1 MQKQAPSLAKLAAMV
16 AFTMSCFALLTFLWI
31 SFGGATPLKPEGYRF
46 KARFTE
52 APLLVNESDVRIAG
66 LNVGKVKDKVLDPTG
81 ATIVEIEIDSKYAP
95 IPTDTRTILRPKS
108 LLGQTYV
115 ELTPGS
121 RTAPKLQDGDT
132 LAGKNVAEAVDID
145 ELIRTFDKPTR
156 RAFQGW
162 VKELAT
168 AIDGRGEELN
178 DAFGTLPRFAAS
190 GADVLQVLDEE
201 EPALHRL
208 VRNASFTLGALNER
222 RNQFQELIQNAN
234 GFFGALASRNE
245 SLAETIEILPTFL
258 DESKAT
264 IARLERF
271 AVDTRPLVRDLQ
283 PVATD
288 LRPTLRDV
296 GRLSPDLKALFR
308 DLDPLIKESRTTL
321 PPAAR
326 FIRGAGPLL
335 GALYPYLE
343 ELNPIISYLSYQQQ
357 QVADFITNGSASL
370 NGALPAKEGEG
381 PRHYLRA
388 VSVINSRG
396 LALQTSRANY
406 DRGNSYPAPNYQLRA
421 RPLGTFEAFDC
432 KPAGGEKPN
441 AEAGQP
447 PCFVQPPHLYAGTQF
462 PRLRKGEDDLVA
474 SPRGEAGTRPPARP

>member
-1 MQKQAPSLAKLAAMV
+1 MV
-16 AFTMSCFALLTFLWI
+16 AFTMSCFGLLTFLWI
-31 SFGGATPLKPEGYRF
+31 SFGGPTPLKPEGYRF

-66 LNVGKVKDKVLDPTG
+66 LNVGKVKDKVLDPAG
-81 ATIVEIEIDSKYAP
+81 ATIVEMEIDSKYAP
-95 IPTDTRTILRPKS
+95 IPTDTEAILRPKS

-121 RTAPKLQDGDT
+121 RTAPKLQDDAT
-132 LAGKNVAEAVDID
+132 LDGENVEEAVDID

-168 AIDGRGEELN
+168 AIDGRGEDLN
-178 DAFGTLPRFAAS
+178 DALGNLPRFAAS
-190 GADVLQVLDEE
+190 GADVLAILDEN

-208 VRNASFTLGALNER
+208 IRNASLTLGALNER
-222 RNQFQELIQNAN
+222 RDQFQELIQNAN

-245 SLAETIEILPTFL
+245 ALADTIEILPTFL

-283 PVATD
+283 PVARD
-288 LRPTLRDV
+288 LRPTLRDI
-296 GRLSPDLKALFR
+296 GRLSPDLEALFR
-308 DLDPLIKESRTTL
+308 DLDPLIKESRKNL

-335 GALYPYLE
+335 AALHPYLE
-343 ELNPIISYLSYQQQ
+343 ELNPIIGYLSYQQQ

-370 NGALPAKEGEG
+370 NGALPAREGEG

-396 LALQTSRANY
+396 LAIQRTRTNY

-421 RPLGTFEAFDC
+421 RPLGIFEAFDC
-432 KPAGGEKPN
+432 KPTNGEKVEP
-441 AEAGQP
+441 EAGVP
-447 PCFVQPPHLYAGTQF
+447 PCFVQPPHLYGGTLY
-462 PRLRKGEDDLVA
+462 PRPTKGEDDLVP
-474 SPRGEAGTRPPARP
+474 SPRGTDGGTRPPARP

>member
-1 MQKQAPSLAKLAAMV
+1 MQKQAPTLAKIAAMV

-31 SFGGATPLKPEGYRF
+31 SFGGPTPLRPEGYRF

-66 LNVGKVKDKVLDPTG
+66 LNVGKVKDKVLDPRG
-81 ATIVEIEIDSKYAP
+81 ATIVEMEIDSKYAP
-95 IPTDTRTILRPKS
+95 LPTDTRSILRPKS

-121 RTAPKLQDGDT
+121 ASSPRLADGGT
-132 LAGKNVAEAVDID
+132 LSGENVEEAVDID

-168 AIDGRGEELN
+168 AFDGRGEELN
-178 DAFGTLPRFAAS
+178 DALGNLPRFAAS
-190 GADVLQVLDEE
+190 GADVLEILDQE

-208 VRNASFTLGALNER
+208 VRNAGFTLGALNER

-234 GFFGALASRNE
+234 GFFGALASRNDA
-245 SLAETIEILPTFL
+245 LAETIEILPTFL

-283 PVATD
+283 PVARD

-308 DLDPLIKESRTTL
+308 DLRPLIRESRANL

-326 FIRGAGPLL
+326 FIRGVGPLL

-343 ELNPIISYLSYQQQ
+343 EFNPIIGYLSYQQQ
-357 QVADFITNGSASL
+357 QVADFITNGSGSL
-370 NGALPAKEGEG
+370 NGTLPPKAGEG

-396 LALQTSRANY
+396 LAIQRTRPNY
-406 DRGNSYPAPNYQLRA
+406 DRGNSYPTPNYQLRA
-421 RPLGTFEAFDC
+421 RPLGAYEAFDC
-432 KPAGGEKPN
+432 KPAGGEKVEP
-441 AEAGQP
+441 EAGLP
-447 PCFVQPPHLYAGTQF
+447 PCFVQPGHLYGGTLY
-462 PRLRKGEDDLVA
+462 PRPTKGEDDFVA
-474 SPRGEAGTRPPARP
+474 SPRGEAGVRPPAQP